1 MLTIPVTQIVSRNC
15 GGCGAWLDNPLS
27 SPSPSSQIWPGFQL
41 GGGMQK
47 LSNSRKLKKK
57 MKLKNMKKLKKTR
70 KSKNMRKLKKTR
82 KSKNMRKL
90 KKTRK
95 FKKL

>member
-41 GGGMQK
+41 GGGGGGIRYK
-47 LSNSRKLKKK
+47 YKRYKTSRKSRKHTKKQK
-57 MKLKNMKKLKKTR
+57 MSKRYKKTR
-70 KSKNMRKLKKTR
+70 RN
-82 KSKNMRKL
+82 
-90 KKTRK
+90 
-95 FKKL
+95 